1 MKKGMKTMEKFGKIL
16 LVLVFSFS
24 QLSFPIEVL
33 ADELSQVSETTMEM
47 KDEEEKV
54 QNNEEDNK

>member
-33 ADELSQVSETTMEM
+33 ADELSQDEETTMETENQ
-47 KDEEEKV
+47 EE
-54 QNNEEDNK
+54 NNNKPNT